1 MTKTACQESESSK
14 KQLGNHITLGKY
26 PLSTCN
32 LPKFCRWGGGVPYRW
47 SLSWLTGMDK
57 DIVYA
62 KHRVNTVAAG
72 RRNQFSPSCST
83 GLLALLVFVL
93 KAILVKIDHNLRG
106 LEG

>member
-1 MTKTACQESESSK
+1 VTKTACQESESSK

-32 LPKFCRWGGGVPYRW
+32 LPKFYRCGGVPYCW

-62 KHRVNTVAAG
+62 EPRVNTVAAG
-72 RRNQFSPSCST
+72 EIKFAP
-83 GLLALLVFVL
+83 LVPQ
-93 KAILVKIDHNLRG
+93 DC
-106 LEG
+106 